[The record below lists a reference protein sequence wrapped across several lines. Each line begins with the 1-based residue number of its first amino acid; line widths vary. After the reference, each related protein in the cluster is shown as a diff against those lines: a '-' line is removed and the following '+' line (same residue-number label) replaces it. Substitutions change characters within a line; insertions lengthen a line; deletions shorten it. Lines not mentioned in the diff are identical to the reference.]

1 MEEPISPEPLPE
13 IRAEEPK
20 AHESPTPK
28 RLTPR
33 QKKMIA
39 IAAAIVIPLA
49 ALFYFKSVFIAAVVD
64 GSSISRLR
72 IVQELERQG
81 GRDVLDGLIVEQLI
95 ANEASEKGATVSEQE
110 VTEELDKIKAGVT
123 DAGGTFEAALAERGF
138 TEESLRKSITT
149 QLIMK
154 KLIADKLTVTD
165 EELNEYISE
174 SGIPLPEEGADAMK
188 EQIKAQIADG
198 KFSEEARKLIDELR
212 AKADI
217 TYYVNY

>member
-20 AHESPTPK
+20 AHKS
-28 RLTPR
+28 LTPR
-33 QKKMIA
+33 HKKMIA
-39 IAAAIVIPLA
+39 IAAVIVIPLA
-49 ALFYFKSVFIAAVVD
+49 ALFYFKSILIAAVVD
-64 GSSISRLR
+64 GSPISRLR

-81 GRDVLDGLIVEQLI
+81 GKDVLDGLIVEQLI
-95 ANEASEKGATVSEQE
+95 ANEAREKGATVSEQE
-110 VTEELDKIKAGVT
+110 VTKELDTIKAGVT

-154 KLIADKLTVTD
+154 KLLADKLTVTD
-165 EELNEYISE
+165 EELNEYITE

>member
-1 MEEPISPEPLPE
+1 MEEPTPQEPLPE
-13 IRAEEPK
+13 IGTEEQKVP
-20 AHESPTPK
+20 ESPAPK

-39 IAAAIVIPLA
+39 IAAVIVIPLA
-49 ALFYFKSVFIAAVVD
+49 MLFYFKSILIAAVVD
-64 GSSISRLR
+64 GSPISRLR

-81 GRDVLDGLIVEQLI
+81 GKSVLDGLIVEQII
-95 ANEASEKGATVSEQE
+95 ANEALAKGATLSEQE
-110 VTEELDKIKAGVT
+110 VTEELDKIKTSVT
-123 DAGGTFEAALAERGF
+123 DAGGTFDAALAERGF

-149 QLIMK
+149 QLTMK
-154 KLIADKLTVTD
+154 KLLADKLTVTD
-165 EELNEYISE
+165 EELNQYIVE

-188 EQIKAQIADG
+188 EQIKAQIADS
-198 KFSEEARKLIDELR
+198 KFSEEAQKLIDELR

>member
-1 MEEPISPEPLPE
+1 MEEPIAQEPLPE

-39 IAAAIVIPLA
+39 IAAVIVIPLA
-49 ALFYFKSVFIAAVVD
+49 ALFYFKSILIAAVVD
-64 GSSISRLR
+64 GNPISRLR

-81 GRDVLDGLIVEQLI
+81 GKGVLDGLIVELLI
-95 ANEASEKGATVSEQE
+95 ENEAREKGVAISEQE
-110 VTEELDKIKAGVT
+110 VMDELDTIKASVT
-123 DAGGTFEAALAERGF
+123 ATGGTFEAALAERGF

-149 QLIMK
+149 QLTMK
-154 KLIADKLTVTD
+154 KLLVERLTVTD
-165 EELNEYISE
+165 EELNQYFSE
-174 SGIPLPEEGADAMK
+174 NGIPLPEEDMDAVK
-188 EQIKAQIADG
+188 EQVRAQIADG
-198 KFSEEARKLIDELR
+198 KFSEEAQNLIAELR